1 MPNALNIPITTN
13 PSKVMNM
20 QELMTMPFIE
30 ALSLIMKGAVEEY
43 LTENGLL
50 AAIANAARKDRQNE
64 CESLDTKGALEYL
77 NANGYPISKGQLYK
91 ETSNGTIPFQK
102 FGSKLHFRKSEL
114 QQWAENRLI
123 DGNAIGVLTPA
134 ETSTRKGGRR

>member
-1 MPNALNIPITTN
+1 MPNALNTPITTN
-13 PSKVMNM
+13 PSTVMNM
-20 QELMTMPFIE
+20 QELMTMPFIQ
-30 ALSLIMKGAVEEY
+30 ALSLILKGAVEEY

-64 CESLDTKGALEYL
+64 PESLDTKGALEFL

-134 ETSTRKGGRR
+134 EASTRKGGRR

>member
-1 MPNALNIPITTN
+1 MPNALNTPITTN

-20 QELMTMPFIE
+20 QELMTMPFIQ
-30 ALSLIMKGAVEEY
+30 ALSLIVKGAVEEY

-64 CESLDTKGALEYL
+64 CESLDTKGALEFL

-91 ETSNGTIPFQK
+91 ETSNGTIPHWK
-102 FGSKLHFRKSEL
+102 FNNKLHFKESEL
-114 QQWAENRLI
+114 LSWAESRLVN
-123 DGNAIGVLTPA
+123 GRAVGVLNA
-134 ETSTRKGGRR
+134 EDRSKKKGGSR